1 LKLIFTDVMDHGQK
15 KSRQTVNKDLV
26 SPKKILTLSVNEQS
40 LGTIKK
46 SQKSKSL
53 LRHQNESSLAKQSKR
68 FSDLMTVSYES
79 QLDAISSKLKH
90 IEEKESL
97 RRQIKR
103 DPIAYFKREKQ
114 QHQRSM
120 QAKVSFELPE
130 ITIKK

>member
-1 LKLIFTDVMDHGQK
+1 M
-15 KSRQTVNKDLV
+15 VNKDLIL
-26 SPKKILTLSVNEQS
+26 PKKILTLNVNDQS
-40 LGTIKK
+40 LGAIKK

-53 LRHQNESSLAKQSKR
+53 LRQSNEPSLAKQSKR
-68 FSDLMTVSYES
+68 FSDLMTVSYEN
-79 QLDAISSKLKH
+79 QFDAISLKLKH
-90 IEEKESL
+90 IEEQESL

-114 QHQRSM
+114 QHQRST